1 LRGSA
6 TGEGSIG
13 HERSPAM
20 TRARCWRS
28 RPPPLKV
35 ITFRN
40 AADAPT
46 NISVESR
53 YCTRGSLYKGP
64 RKLPG
69 LNGRAQ
75 LSVLFW
81 LRTVVLPGAV
91 WARRNPAAARG
102 CPRPPRPTAAA
113 LQPCRDMPCAARLR
127 SAAPAVFPSGA
138 RKYAQIRLRSHAPRR
153 HRGEPSGPTRHNPA
167 GPLASVVTADN
178 LGSRNSLPELIRLP
192 SRNCAHIATCRPAMD
207 CRAIRHWLLG
217 SSFSVLSRALR
228 IGRARPPGPAAPAR
242 SARCRPA
249 HAGRPAPRLPGARA
263 RQDHSCR
270 TGP

>member
-1 LRGSA
+1 LHQRVLVQG
-6 TGEGSIG
+6 
-13 HERSPAM
+13 PAQ
-20 TRARCWRS
+20 TARIEW
-28 RPPPLKV
+28 PGTTL
-35 ITFRN
+35 
-40 AADAPT
+40 
-46 NISVESR
+46 
-53 YCTRGSLYKGP
+53 GSLLAPHSCPTRRRMGP
-64 RKLPG
+64 AQSGRRPRLP
-69 LNGRAQ
+69 A
-75 LSVLFW
+75 
-81 LRTVVLPGAV
+81 PPC
-91 WARRNPAAARG
+91 PAAAAYSRG
-102 CPRPPRPTAAA
+102 PTAAA
-113 LQPCRDMPCAARLR
+113 LQPCRDMPCAAGLR